1 MFALFTGLGGIDN
14 GANRFMARSRI
25 RLADIISTI
34 CTSNDTIGYCH
45 KYLKRLYT
53 LFYDRVHITT
63 GSFVF

>member
-34 CTSNDTIGYCH
+34 CTSN
-45 KYLKRLYT
+45 YT
-53 LFYDRVHITT
+53 FTKIFL
-63 GSFVF
+63 